1 MPANIQLALVVN
13 LKFREFLLLLELYK
27 EGSFSFKTIVRTNQH
42 YRSKLITLDFFYFG
56 GGLFTIYFE
65 FHWWYKRYTLGSNIN
80 LNM

>member
-56 GGLFTIYFE
+56 GVYLLYI
-65 FHWWYKRYTLGSNIN
+65 SNSIDGIRDTH
-80 LNM
+80 LVVILI